1 MSRTARCMTAPR
13 TPTIVVSR
21 FRPSTCVDV
30 RFRTLDWASNS
41 SCIRSTPGGR
51 RDDDDDGLRRS
62 IDPLGCRIL
71 PSLDATRNRDRRVV
85 RCGVRRCCRISPIE
99 CHSKAA
105 DDRIGTAAMMAQTRC
120 LHLCPMSEFVQ
131 LQEIS
136 VARRADLVPLRR
148 VLAIDRPCCPTKC
161 IDVRKGRS
169 AWLHGD
175 SLVYK
180 LPNPREERCDLR

>member
-21 FRPSTCVDV
+21 FRPSTGVDV

-51 RDDDDDGLRRS
+51 RDGDDDGLRRS
-62 IDPLGCRIL
+62 IDPLGCRIV
-71 PSLDATRNRDRRVV
+71 PSLDATRNRDRRVF
-85 RCGVRRCCRISPIE
+85 RCGVRRCCRISPID

-105 DDRIGTAAMMAQTRC
+105 DDRRPTAMKRQRRD
-120 LHLCPMSEFVQ
+120 LHSCPMSEIVQ

-136 VARRADLVPLRR
+136 VARRAELVPLNRA
-148 VLAIDRPCCPTKC
+148 VAIDQPCCPTMD
-161 IDVRKGRS
+161 IVDGKGRS
-169 AWLHGD
+169 AWWNDD
-175 SLVYK
+175 SLVCK
-180 LPNPREERCDLR
+180 LHNPREERCDLR